1 MPPPALLIVD
11 EHQDALRSVEA
22 QLVQRY
28 GADYRVEGL
37 SDPEQAL
44 QTLAKLADAGEE
56 VALVLVGESLSD
68 ASGGGL
74 LERARELHPHAKV
87 ALVVSPGAWAD
98 EATAK
103 AVRDAMALGRIDYYV
118 PTPARSRD
126 EVFHQAISS
135 FLLEWATERRLVPH
149 TVHIVGEAWWGRAYE
164 LREVFERCSAP
175 HAFWLADSDEG
186 RELLAKADPGA
197 KLPLM
202 VLPDG
207 RALSDPSD
215 AEIAEAA
222 GAPPDLE
229 EHAYDVAIVGAGPA
243 GLSAAVYAASEGM
256 HTLVVDQG
264 GIGGQA
270 RSSSLIRNYLGFPRG
285 VSGSRLA
292 EQAYE
297 QASVFG
303 ANFVLL
309 HGASSLSRS
318 GDRLH
323 ISLSDGRRVN
333 ARAVILA
340 SGANYR
346 RLGVPSL
353 EALNGAGV
361 FYGGPA
367 GEAQA
372 FSGKHAY
379 VVGGGNSAGQA
390 ALHLA
395 RYARQA
401 TLVVRAGSLE
411 AGMSHYLV
419 QEVRATSNV
428 EVRTGTTVVGGGGE
442 GHLQELVLRE
452 SARAHEQTVRA
463 DALFVLIGARPHT
476 GWLSDDIATDRQG
489 FLLTGEDV
497 PDEHWPLERRPLGL
511 ETSKP
516 GVLAAGDVRHGSVK
530 RVASAVGEG
539 SIAVQVIH
547 NLFVNERLHPGR
559 APAIISTA

>member
-1 MPPPALLIVD
+1 MPPPSLLIVD
-11 EHQDALRSVEA
+11 EHQDDLASVEA

-44 QTLAKLADAGEE
+44 QTLAKLAGAGEE

-68 ASGGGL
+68 AGGGGL

-164 LREVFERCSAP
+164 LREVFERCSVP
-175 HAFWLADSDEG
+175 HAFWLAGSDEG

-222 GAPPDLE
+222 GAPRDLE

-256 HTLVVDQG
+256 RTLVVDEG

-318 GDRLH
+318 ADRLH

-372 FSGKHAY
+372 FSGKHAWRELGRSGR
-379 VVGGGNSAGQA
+379 VAPCPLRASSNACRPGRLTGGRNVALSGARGQGHVQCGSPDRDHGGRRRRGGPSAGAGA
-390 ALHLA
+390 A
-395 RYARQA
+395 RERQWRRA
-401 TLVVRAGSLE
+401 DSAGRRVVRADWSP
-411 AGMSHYLV
+411 SPY
-419 QEVRATSNV
+419 
-428 EVRTGTTVVGGGGE
+428 
-442 GHLQELVLRE
+442 
-452 SARAHEQTVRA
+452 
-463 DALFVLIGARPHT
+463 
-476 GWLSDDIATDRQG
+476 
-489 FLLTGEDV
+489 
-497 PDEHWPLERRPLGL
+497 PL
-511 ETSKP
+511 
-516 GVLAAGDVRHGSVK
+516 
-530 RVASAVGEG
+530 AV
-539 SIAVQVIH
+539 
-547 NLFVNERLHPGR
+547 
-559 APAIISTA
+559 